1 MILGRHDSFAIRR
14 PASACFATGCVLAHE
29 IARHGFEQSVVE
41 RVAEVRER
49 VAVLR
54 FCLCGWEDDAVEG
67 GFEEVG
73 GPLRSSTWVSVY
85 KYVWLSS
92 E

>member
-1 MILGRHDSFAIRR
+1 MILGRHNSFAIRR

-54 FCLCGWEDDAVEG
+54 FCLRGWEDDAVEG
-67 GFEEVG
+67 GFEEAG
-73 GPLRSSTWVSVY
+73 GPLR
-85 KYVWLSS
+85 LSS
-92 E
+92 WLACTSLLWM